1 MNLKSGIIEINGE
14 IISPG
19 YTFEDFQKSK
29 FFEDQDGIKI
39 IRIKD
44 TVKIGDNDFI
54 VSFFFRNRILYML
67 SMICTDLDLS
77 FEEEMKRKQFHD
89 EILKNND
96 LTPESFFEWGNIKSL
111 YDPKGNVS
119 TINITYNA
127 GL

>member
-39 IRIKD
+39 IRIKG

-67 SMICTDLDLS
+67 SMICTDIDLS

>member
-1 MNLKSGIIEINGE
+1 MNLQSGIIEINGE

-19 YTFEDFQKSK
+19 YTFDDFQKSK
-29 FFEDQDGIKI
+29 FFEGQDGIKI
-39 IRIKD
+39 IRIKE
-44 TVKIGDNDFI
+44 TVKIGVNNFI
-54 VSFFFRNRILYML
+54 VSFFFRNGILYML
-67 SMICTDLDLS
+67 SMICIDIDLS
-77 FEEEMKRKQFHD
+77 FEEEIKRKQFHD

-96 LTPESFFEWGNIKSL
+96 VNPESFFEWGNIKSL